1 MSDRALTRYGT
12 DAASEVLVRTCHPIW
27 YAEQFVPD
35 THLEWRPWVNQGYRK
50 QPQFT
55 GEIRIELVLQRGQ
68 MLVFARNDRAGKKL
82 LQRTELRFQHPA
94 VCEFQKAYPP
104 VIRCSDDGPQ
114 RTLDPR
120 HHNAVHIAACS
131 RRAPKR
137 AHECVAE
144 SAVRLVTVAKRDVV
158 QSCALSQLIQSITHP
173 SRSAVGLKSH
183 AIVFLEIPAN
193 AKRIDSRSAQFVV
206 SDSFFGIID

>member
-1 MSDRALTRYGT
+1 MPDRALTRCGT
-12 DAASEVLVRTCHPIW
+12 DAASEVLVRTCHPIR
-27 YAEQFVPD
+27 YTEQFVPN
-35 THLEWRPWVNQGYRK
+35 TQLERRPWVNQGYRK

-55 GEIRIELVLQRGQ
+55 SEIRVELFLQCGQ
-68 MLVFARNDRAGKKL
+68 MAVFAGNDRARKKL
-82 LQRTELRFQHPA
+82 LQRTELHFQHPA

-114 RTLDPR
+114 RALDPR

-158 QSCALSQLIQSITHP
+158 QSCARSQLIQSLT
-173 SRSAVGLKSH
+173 
-183 AIVFLEIPAN
+183 N
-193 AKRIDSRSAQFVV
+193 Q
-206 SDSFFGIID
+206 